1 MIPVALAPEPPDFD
15 RRIRQKGLDAIAE
28 LVGEAPARTRRGPKR
43 KKLTDTRGEIPA
55 DAFPPY
61 WREVLPELLQS
72 YRHLCAYLALY
83 IEPATGSPSV
93 DHVVPKSKSWDKV
106 YEWSNYRLACAL
118 VNAHKSDVELALDP
132 FQISPG
138 LFALEFVEFQVV
150 VGPAAQSHQVA
161 QITASIDTLGLNS
174 RDCRKARQAY
184 VEDYEQ
190 DEIRL
195 SYLTRRAPFIA
206 QELRRQGRLLRGD
219 T

>member
-1 MIPVALAPEPPDFD
+1 MIPVTPAPEPSNFD
-15 RRIRQKGLDAIAE
+15 LRIRQKGLNAIAE
-28 LVGEAPARTRRGPKR
+28 MVGEKPARKRRGPKR
-43 KKLTDTRGEIPA
+43 KKLTDMREKIPA

-61 WREVLPELLQS
+61 WREALPEMLES
-72 YRHLCAYLALY
+72 YHHLCAYLALY
-83 IEPATGSPSV
+83 IHSATGSPSV

-118 VNAHKSDVELALDP
+118 VNAYKNDVELALDP
-132 FQISPG
+132 FLISPG

-150 VGPAAQSHQVA
+150 VGPAAQGNQAAQV
-161 QITASIDTLGLNS
+161 TASINTLGLNV

-184 VEDYEQ
+184 VEAYEK

-195 SYLTRRAPFIA
+195 SYLTRHAPFIA